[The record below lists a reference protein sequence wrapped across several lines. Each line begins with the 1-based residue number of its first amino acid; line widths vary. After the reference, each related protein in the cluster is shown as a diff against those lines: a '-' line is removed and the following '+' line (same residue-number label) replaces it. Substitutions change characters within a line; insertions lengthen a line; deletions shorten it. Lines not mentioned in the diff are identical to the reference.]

1 MNDKSKQPSKLRS
14 RAKAAPVALLLLALC
29 CLIGT
34 GFVWRQR
41 QTAQTQTAQRQ
52 IAQRQT
58 VPQLT
63 YTQLPMPQG
72 RDVRRAFVGMD
83 EMNDIFVKRIVQEN
97 KECWRLGVSRAERH
111 NRIFAVQ
118 GAGQAEINRVVASH
132 YAKTF
137 DPSVMDKAVQDVSK

>member
-29 CLIGT
+29 CLIGA

-41 QTAQTQTAQRQ
+41 QSAPRFA
-52 IAQRQT
+52 
-58 VPQLT
+58 

-72 RDVRRAFVGMD
+72 RGVRHAFLGLD
-83 EMNDIFVKRIVQEN
+83 EMNDICVKRIVQEN

-111 NRIFAVQ
+111 KRLFAVQ
-118 GAGQAEINRVVASH
+118 GAGQAEIKRVADSN
-132 YAKTF
+132 YKETF